1 MLKVLL
7 STNTANVLR
16 HYSEKEMVDM
26 LCKAGFDAM
35 DFSFFDE
42 KWYSEELENDFFSEL
57 RKYAEGEGLC
67 FNQAHAPFHS
77 SYPNEEQ
84 TKNRFHDIVRAMGR
98 AAILGAKTVVVH
110 PVQHLKYADEGV
122 PERLFEMNM
131 EFYTRLI
138 PYCQEFGIQVAVEN
152 MWQYHPWPK
161 ITHSTCST
169 PEEMN
174 RYIDSLNSPWI
185 TGCLDVGHASL
196 VGQAPEEFISVM
208 GARLGALHVHDVS
221 KTEDSHTLPH
231 QGVIGWQKLMRS
243 LKSIGYQGDLTF
255 ECDGFFAKLP
265 PKVYPQASALLAA
278 TGRNL
283 IGMMES
289 NLENSD

>member
-1 MLKVLL
+1 MRL

-16 HYSEKEMVDM
+16 HYSEKEMVNM
-26 LCKAGFDAM
+26 FRKAGFDAL

-42 KWYSEELENDFFSEL
+42 KWYSEELENSFFAEL
-57 RKYAEGEGLC
+57 RSYAEGSGLS
-67 FNQAHAPFHS
+67 FDQAHAPFHS
-77 SYPNEEQ
+77 SFPDEEQ
-84 TKNRFHDIVRAMGR
+84 TQSRFHDIVRAMER
-98 AAILGAKTVVVH
+98 AAILGAKTIAVH

-122 PERLFEMNM
+122 PERLFEMNQ
-131 EFYTRLI
+131 EFYGRLI
-138 PYCQEFGIQVAVEN
+138 PYCQEYGIQVAVEN

-174 RYIDSLNSPWI
+174 RYIDGLNSPWI

-196 VGQAPEEFISVM
+196 VGQAPDEFVLAM
-208 GARLGALHVHDVS
+208 GSRLGALHVHDVT

-231 QGVIGWQKLMRS
+231 QGVIEWQKLMCS
-243 LKSIGYQGDLTF
+243 LKAIGYQGNLTF

-265 PKVYPQASALLAA
+265 PVVYPQASALLAA

-283 IGMMES
+283 IQMMEA
-289 NLENSD
+289 E

>member
-1 MLKVLL
+1 VLKVLL

-16 HYSEKEMVDM
+16 HYSKKEMVDM
-26 LCKAGFDAM
+26 FRKAGFDAM

-42 KWYSEELENDFFSEL
+42 KWYSEELENSFFSEL
-57 RKYAEGEGLC
+57 RSYAEGEGLC

-77 SYPNEEQ
+77 SFPNEEQ

-98 AAILGAKTVVVH
+98 AALLGAKVIVVH

-131 EFYTRLI
+131 EFYTRLS

-174 RYIDSLNSPWI
+174 RYVDDLNSPWI

-196 VGQAPEEFISVM
+196 VGQAPDEFILAM
-208 GARLGALHVHDVS
+208 GAQRLGALHVHDVS
-221 KTEDSHTLPH
+221 KTEDSHSLPY
-231 QGVIGWQKLMRS
+231 QGVIEWQKLMQA
-243 LKSIGYQGDLTF
+243 LQSIGYKGDLTF
-255 ECDGFFAKLP
+255 ECDGFFKKLP
-265 PKVYPQASALLAA
+265 SQLFPEALRLLAQ
-278 TGRNL
+278 TGRQL
-283 IGMMES
+283 MDLMG
-289 NLENSD
+289 

>member
-1 MLKVLL
+1 MLL

-26 LCKAGFDAM
+26 FRKAGFDAI

-42 KWYSEELENDFFSEL
+42 KWYSEELDSSFFTEL
-57 RKYAEGEGLC
+57 RKYAQGEGLC

-77 SYPNEEQ
+77 SFPNEEQ
-84 TKNRFHDIVRAMGR
+84 TKNRFYDIVRAMDR
-98 AAILGAKTVVVH
+98 AALLGAKTIVVH

-122 PERLFEMNM
+122 PERLLDMNM
-131 EFYTRLI
+131 EFYGRLI

-152 MWQYHPWPK
+152 MWQYHPWPN

-174 RYIDSLNSPWI
+174 RYVDGLNSPWI

-196 VGQAPEEFISVM
+196 VGQAPDEFILAM
-208 GARLGALHVHDVS
+208 GQQRLGALHVHDVT
-221 KTEDSHTLPH
+221 KTEDSHSLPH
-231 QGVIGWQKLMRS
+231 QGVIEWQKLMQA
-243 LKSIGYQGDLTF
+243 LKSVGYQGDLTF

-265 PKVYPQASALLAA
+265 PKVYPQASALLAGV
-278 TGRNL
+278 GRNL

-289 NLENSD
+289 A

>member
-1 MLKVLL
+1 MLL

-26 LCKAGFDAM
+26 FRSAGFDAM

-42 KWYSEELENDFFSEL
+42 KWYSKEMEDGFFSEL

-84 TKNRFHDIVRAMGR
+84 TKNRFHEIVRAMGR
-98 AAILGAKTVVVH
+98 AALLGAKTIVVH

-131 EFYTRLI
+131 EFYSRLI
-138 PYCQEFGIQVAVEN
+138 PYCQEFGIRVAVEN

-169 PEEMN
+169 PAEMN
-174 RYIDSLNSPWI
+174 RYVDNLNSPWI

-196 VGQAPEEFISVM
+196 VGQAPDEFVLAM
-208 GARLGALHVHDVS
+208 GADRLGGLHIHDVN
-221 KTEDSHTLPH
+221 KTEDSHTMPY
-231 QGVIGWQKLMRS
+231 QGVIDWQSLMQA
-243 LKSIGYQGDLTF
+243 LKTVGYRGDLTF
-255 ECDGFFAKLP
+255 ECDGFFGNLP
-265 PKVYPQASALLAA
+265 RELYPQATALLAE
-278 TGRNL
+278 TGRLL
-283 IGMMES
+283 IGIFES
-289 NLENSD
+289 Y